1 MAGEI
6 PSREELQ
13 KALLSRCTREEVEK
27 LSESRVA
34 VAGLG
39 GLGSNTAVFLARAGI
54 GHLHLIDFDKVD
66 ITNLNRQHYFISH
79 LGRYKTEALKEQLL
93 QINPWLDIETSCEV
107 VREENVLR
115 LFQNADIICEAFDC
129 PENKAMLVNSCLELF
144 PEKILV
150 CASGMAGWGRSND
163 IITRQVGRNFYLCG
177 DDTSGIENGEGLI
190 APRVALCAAHEANLI
205 IELILKNCTKQ
216 RKEVTENEQ

>member
-54 GHLHLIDFDKVD
+54 SHLHLIDFDKVD

-115 LFQNADIICEAFDC
+115 LFQNEDIICEAFDR

-177 DDTSGIENGEGLI
+177 DETSGIENGEGLI

-205 IELILKNCTKQ
+205 IELILKTVRNREK
-216 RKEVTENEQ
+216 R

>member
-107 VREENVLR
+107 VREENVQR
-115 LFQNADIICEAFDC
+115 LFQNEDIICEAFDC

>member
-115 LFQNADIICEAFDC
+115 LFQNEDIICEAFDR

-177 DDTSGIENGEGLI
+177 DETSGIENGEGLI

-205 IELILKNCTKQ
+205 IELILKTVRNREK
-216 RKEVTENEQ
+216 R